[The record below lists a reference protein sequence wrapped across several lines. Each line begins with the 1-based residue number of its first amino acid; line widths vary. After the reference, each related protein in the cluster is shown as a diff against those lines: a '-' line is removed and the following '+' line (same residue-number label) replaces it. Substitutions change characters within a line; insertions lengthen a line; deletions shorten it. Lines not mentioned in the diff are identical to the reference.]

1 MGRRGSSGERMEVEG
16 GGGGGGGGSE
26 RKGRR
31 KSEAQM
37 ANETPRKGQVGDGSK
52 TPRNKGRRDEEGGG
66 HREDGMHTPAAGSSK
81 KSDAKS
87 RRKSKEGGGEKAD
100 AGLLTD
106 VAIPKDDTEPA
117 CLVYSQDGK
126 LLLAGVIVDHLT
138 PPSQSL
144 TTAFST
150 YPKPTTHQCQRVR
163 RRGGGRKY

>member
-16 GGGGGGGGSE
+16 GGGGGGGSE

-31 KSEAQM
+31 KTEAQM
-37 ANETPRKGQVGDGSK
+37 ANETPRKDKIGDGSK
-52 TPRNKGRRDEEGGG
+52 TPRSRGRRDEEGGG
-66 HREDGMHTPAAGSSK
+66 HREDGMQTPAASSSK

-126 LLLAGVIVDHLT
+126 LLLAGENLGHLISS
-138 PPSQSL
+138 SQSL
-144 TTAFST
+144 TQPSPLIPSRPPISARGRM
-150 YPKPTTHQCQRVR
+150 QRR
-163 RRGGGRKY
+163 EG